1 MKVQAT
7 VFVGTSVDGFIARE
21 NGAFDFLPADG
32 GEPHGYEEFFA
43 SVDALVIGRKTYET
57 VLAMSDEWYY
67 GDKRVVVLSSRP
79 LDFSVATRRGGRLE
93 QMSGRPQEIVAKLAA
108 SGAQHL
114 YVDGGF
120 TIQEFLRAGLI
131 DRLVITRVPVLI
143 GTGISLFGA
152 VPHDIRLEH
161 VATRQYKTGLV
172 QSEYRVVK
180 QAPGGPARG

>member
-1 MKVQAT
+1 
-7 VFVGTSVDGFIARE
+7 
-21 NGAFDFLPADG
+21 
-32 GEPHGYEEFFA
+32 
-43 SVDALVIGRKTYET
+43 
-57 VLAMSDEWYY
+57 
-67 GDKRVVVLSSRP
+67 
-79 LDFSVATRRGGRLE
+79 
-93 QMSGRPQEIVAKLAA
+93 MSGQPREIVAKLAA

-114 YVDGGF
+114 YIDGGF

-152 VPHDIRLEH
+152 VPHDIRLDH

-180 QAPGGPARG
+180 QAPGAPAPG

>member
-1 MKVQAT
+1 MT
-7 VFVGTSVDGFIARE
+7 VFVGTSVDGFLARE

-57 VLAMSDEWYY
+57 VLALSEDWYY

-79 LDFSVATRRGGRLE
+79 LDFSPALRRGARVE
-93 QMSGRPQEIVAKLAA
+93 QMSGRPQDIVATLEA

-152 VPHDIRLEH
+152 VPHDVLLEH

-172 QSEYRVVK
+172 QSEYRVLRK
-180 QAPGGPARG
+180 